1 MAVFILEEV
10 DSFGEAAFECVHVYL
25 FWLFLAL
32 HAVVFRGFVVGMR
45 HPFRRQVTD
54 HAEIFVLKL
63 QAAYLLLQGVVLQ
76 LQL

>member
-32 HAVVFRGFVVGMR
+32 HAVVFRGFVVGVR
-45 HPFRRQVTD
+45 HPFW
-54 HAEIFVLKL
+54 
-63 QAAYLLLQGVVLQ
+63 
-76 LQL
+76 